1 MGKKETIIEHAKG
14 LAVDGKLNM
23 TMLRKEYRSFYM
35 KIASVFDSVDDF
47 KNMMK
52 PIECYH
58 ERYGVAPV
66 RNIDTY
72 SPQIN
77 AVSLRNKIAYEK
89 LMELRTHYTFEEIA
103 EKYNVSRQAIHS
115 LVESLKKVFRD
126 NIDEGNKQN
135 YNQNTL

>member
-1 MGKKETIIEHAKG
+1 MGKKDTIIEHAKG
-14 LAVDGKLNM
+14 LAVDGRLNM

-35 KIASVFDSVDDF
+35 KIASVFDNMEEF

-52 PIECYH
+52 PVDCYH

-66 RNIDTY
+66 RNEY
-72 SPQIN
+72 SPQLNN
-77 AVSLRNKIAYEK
+77 ASLRNKIAYEK
-89 LMELRTHYTFEEIA
+89 LIELRTHYTFEEIA

-115 LVESLKKVFRD
+115 LVESLKKVFKD
-126 NIDEGNKQN
+126 NIDEGDKQN